1 MKYRAYKTLWEECI
15 RDNKV
20 RRILVIELIL
30 RNSMDN
36 EEQKTE
42 EFKNGKSRYFKEDST
57 YPLQRAK
64 TLISC

>member
-1 MKYRAYKTLWEECI
+1 MGRCI

-42 EFKNGKSRYFKEDST
+42 EFKNNGKSRYFKEDST

>member
-42 EFKNGKSRYFKEDST
+42 EFKNNGKSRYF
-57 YPLQRAK
+57 
-64 TLISC
+64 

>member
-1 MKYRAYKTLWEECI
+1 MKYRAYKTLREECI

-42 EFKNGKSRYFKEDST
+42 EFKEPK
-57 YPLQRAK
+57 P
-64 TLISC
+64 

>member
-1 MKYRAYKTLWEECI
+1 MKYRAYQTLWEKCI

-20 RRILVIELIL
+20 RRIELIL

-42 EFKNGKSRYFKEDST
+42 EFKEPK
-57 YPLQRAK
+57 P
-64 TLISC
+64 

>member
-36 EEQKTE
+36 KEQKTE
-42 EFKNGKSRYFKEDST
+42 EFKNRKRIIHIFIDLKINKSRLF
-57 YPLQRAK
+57 Q
-64 TLISC
+64 